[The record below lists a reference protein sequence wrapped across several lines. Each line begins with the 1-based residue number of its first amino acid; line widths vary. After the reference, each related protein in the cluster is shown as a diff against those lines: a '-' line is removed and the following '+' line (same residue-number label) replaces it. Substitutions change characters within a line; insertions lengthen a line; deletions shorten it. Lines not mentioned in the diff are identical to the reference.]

1 MSSATVSFINPSGK
15 YNHDPYR
22 NQPLTIMYL
31 LTYLEKHFGDSLD
44 LSIVDL
50 RSIPEED
57 FLYHIPE
64 QDIYMYTVTTLDF
77 NEAETLVKNLR
88 VMYPNAKHIAG
99 GRTYPYFLM
108 MERGF
113 STQSPQ
119 VKQKNPFSK
128 L

>member
-1 MSSATVSFINPSGK
+1 MSSATVGFISLSGK

-22 NQPLTIMYL
+22 NQPPTIMYL

-88 VMYPNAKHIAG
+88 VIYPNAKHIG
-99 GRTYPYFLM
+99 GGPHISLFPHVRLAHCKF
-108 MERGF
+108 
-113 STQSPQ
+113 
-119 VKQKNPFSK
+119 
-128 L
+128 